1 MRTVLAC
8 AVLFQEL
15 IDSSTTVAFFLFL
28 GGGEEVIKMDTSM

>member
-15 IDSSTTVAFFLFL
+15 IDYSTTVAFFSFFW
-28 GGGEEVIKMDTSM
+28 GGEVIKMDTSM

>member
-15 IDSSTTVAFFLFL
+15 IDSSTTVAFFLFW
-28 GGGEEVIKMDTSM
+28 GGEEVIKMDTSM